1 MAVVRTVSTNYLLFT
16 VRCSV
21 SALFIMYIL
30 STVTVLIFS
39 TGMINSKNLI
49 NDGLTSDCKNN
60 NQAVW
65 TYNQGVLL
73 GGLTYLSKATG
84 NATLIQI
91 GQNIADAT
99 ISTLVYPS
107 GVLEELCEKN
117 NGCGADSV
125 TFKGVFV
132 RYLGIFASNLSPSD
146 PKKTVYVNWLKKM
159 CSQFSQVTKR
169 VTTFVGTSGSDRLP
183 DLIMRVFK
191 LPQLTVLTLLLQYLN
206 FSRFVKTNKS
216 SARIE

>member
-117 NGCGADSV
+117 NGCGADAV

-146 PKKTVYVNWLKKM
+146 PKKTVYVNWLKKNVQSILSSDKTSDDL
-159 CSQFSQVTKR
+159 CGYKW
-169 VTTFVGTSGSDRLP
+169 VGPATGPYYASVQTAAIDC
-183 DLIMRVFK
+183 
-191 LPQLTVLTLLLQYLN
+191 LN
-206 FSRFVKTNKS
+206 AAIAVPEFL
-216 SARIE
+216 